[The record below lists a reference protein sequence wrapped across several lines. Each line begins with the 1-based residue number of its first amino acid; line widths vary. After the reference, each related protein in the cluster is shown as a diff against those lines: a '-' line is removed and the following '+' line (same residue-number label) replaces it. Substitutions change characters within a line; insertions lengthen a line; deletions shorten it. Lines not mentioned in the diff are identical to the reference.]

1 MMTRSARP
9 ARRVGCVSNL
19 PSRHQ
24 RDTMRAQADAAKKAK
39 AHANNKGKK
48 VRRGVPLILSA
59 GATTRAVPSA
69 GRAATRVIPSTDAPR
84 LAIPRRPSRS
94 EPLRRRR
101 PTTQTRRARATT
113 TTRRTT
119 GARGGVE
126 ITRPVPD
133 SPVDVAQARNR
144 RKKLRLLR
152 RRCDRRRNSRC
163 IIAWTHTS
171 IHAGSE
177 AETSREAGAGSESAP

>member
-39 AHANNKGKK
+39 AHASKKGKK

-59 GATTRAVPSA
+59 GATTRAVPYA

-84 LAIPRRPSRS
+84 LAIPRRPSRN

-101 PTTQTRRARATT
+101 PTILTRRATT
-113 TTRRTT
+113 TTTTPRCVPVSNRTRATTAPDGLPRRTT
-119 GARGGVE
+119 GAR
-126 ITRPVPD
+126 
-133 SPVDVAQARNR
+133 NKR
-144 RKKLRLLR
+144 RRHQLLR
-152 RRCDRRRNSRC
+152 RQHGPARN
-163 IIAWTHTS
+163 
-171 IHAGSE
+171 IHIVSP
-177 AETSREAGAGSESAP
+177 R